1 MLRNARLEQITKAP
15 VCGELESES
24 GLNQEMGQPRPCEN
38 RWGSHYKIICNII
51 AMYPSIH
58 EVLVNLRDDPSH
70 KANWTK
76 IHFMVGTFESFEF
89 VVAAH
94 LMFLI
99 L

>member
-1 MLRNARLEQITKAP
+1 MWL
-15 VCGELESES
+15 
-24 GLNQEMGQPRPCEN
+24 PRPCEN
-38 RWGSHYKIICNII
+38 RWGSHYKTICNII

-70 KANWTK
+70 KADWTK
-76 IHFMVGTFESFEF
+76 IHFMVGALESFEF
-89 VVAAH
+89 VVVVH